1 MDPSGRQ
8 GGKSERQIVRDYLLF
23 VGGWHVNIFFFKHW
37 GVMFFFL
44 NFGLGEGHKT
54 LNGCFLFILKYH
66 LNL

>member
-23 VGGWHVNIFFFKHW
+23 VGGGMSTFFFSST
-37 GVMFFFL
+37 GELCFFL